1 MIELSRTQYFL
12 RLTSVTLARPKR
24 FVFRDNCIMTLNVN
38 QSLTMNRWIDGLPF
52 CSRSPPADPDPP
64 TSLNRCSADTRIH
77 RPETAQI
84 SRSFYLFMS
93 FKHLIDGVKCHAWGI
108 YVIWCGKQY
117 QDLWWSIKFQKGFS
131 QFLKWFILLFE
142 KTSRTYHEPPPVFG
156 SFWQRLHDLQGIH
169 ELMWAVLV
177 QQFVPLCMVTVTA
190 TLLKTKATDKVSQM

>member
-1 MIELSRTQYFL
+1 
-12 RLTSVTLARPKR
+12 
-24 FVFRDNCIMTLNVN
+24 
-38 QSLTMNRWIDGLPF
+38 MNRWIDGLPF

-142 KTSRTYHEPPPVFG
+142 KKHREPTMSRRLCLGAFDSDSTICREYMSLCGLCWSNSLSHCAWWPSPQL
-156 SFWQRLHDLQGIH
+156 SWKQRPQTKCLKCSEIH
-169 ELMWAVLV
+169 NPNTQSVSIVLKNV
-177 QQFVPLCMVTVTA
+177 NLNRWINQSISNIC
-190 TLLKTKATDKVSQM
+190 